1 MPTSEPRRT
10 VQRPR
15 VNMQEVADR
24 AGVALSSV
32 SRVLSNHPD
41 VSAKMRQAVE
51 EAVNELSYRPD
62 MLAQG
67 LRRRETH
74 SVGVT
79 VSDLSNP
86 VLAQI
91 VNGAEQYLRGAGYS
105 LLLTDAGGD
114 AEMDATGLELL
125 EQRRVDGVLLAVSDE
140 HNPATVRVL
149 QSIDVPLVLVDRDR
163 PEGVDALQIAFDH
176 QRGMRAATEH
186 LLELGHRDIA
196 LIIGGPRR
204 PARERRL
211 AVEETAAAAGAVV
224 SVLEGPFTIEH
235 GRIATNEVLVRKQR
249 PTALIAGGNL
259 LMHGALRALRN
270 AGVRV
275 GRDLSFVGCDDV
287 AVAEFHD
294 PPLALVRRD
303 TRLMGERAAALLLAA
318 LAGERSDETEVLP
331 TEYVATESCAKPPR

>member
-91 VNGAEQYLRGAGYS
+91 VNGAEQYLRGAG
-105 LLLTDAGGD
+105 
-114 AEMDATGLELL
+114 
-125 EQRRVDGVLLAVSDE
+125 
-140 HNPATVRVL
+140 
-149 QSIDVPLVLVDRDR
+149 
-163 PEGVDALQIAFDH
+163 
-176 QRGMRAATEH
+176 
-186 LLELGHRDIA
+186 
-196 LIIGGPRR
+196 
-204 PARERRL
+204 
-211 AVEETAAAAGAVV
+211 
-224 SVLEGPFTIEH
+224 
-235 GRIATNEVLVRKQR
+235 
-249 PTALIAGGNL
+249 
-259 LMHGALRALRN
+259 
-270 AGVRV
+270 
-275 GRDLSFVGCDDV
+275 
-287 AVAEFHD
+287 
-294 PPLALVRRD
+294 
-303 TRLMGERAAALLLAA
+303 
-318 LAGERSDETEVLP
+318 
-331 TEYVATESCAKPPR
+331 